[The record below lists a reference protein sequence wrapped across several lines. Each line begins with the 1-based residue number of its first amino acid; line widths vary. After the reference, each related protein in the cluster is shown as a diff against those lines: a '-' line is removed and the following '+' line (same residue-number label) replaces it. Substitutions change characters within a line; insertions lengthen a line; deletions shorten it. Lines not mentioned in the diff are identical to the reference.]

1 MHVKDDGKADFARA
15 VSYAHKM
22 FMKLTTGS
30 NPEGPEA
37 WLRRLLRHPLAHGR
51 PQHRAEANS
60 PDQWMQSWPLF

>member
-37 WLRRLLRHPLAHGR
+37 
-51 PQHRAEANS
+51 
-60 PDQWMQSWPLF
+60 